1 MMQILADLTPLN
13 RVVCSPDYDR
23 TIEYLKTVL
32 PFTELSYGTEEE
44 HNGWVIPPRWS
55 VLEACIRK
63 DGELIYDGTWHP
75 MAVIALASP
84 FQGRISRGELREHL
98 HYDHRYE
105 DSIPFHF
112 RQLFRS
118 WDRTWGFCVPKRL
131 YEALEPGDYDV
142 TIRTEE
148 SPGML
153 RMLELSLPGKLDET
167 IVFGTNLDHP
177 GVANDGLAGVVVG
190 IELFRHL
197 AKRDRRF
204 SYRLVLTQG
213 IIGSEYY
220 LGMQPPERRRQLIEG
235 VMLEMLGSPTPIG
248 LQYSRA
254 ANSNIE
260 LALQEALAVSGIEH
274 RTGPFES
281 IILNDEYI
289 WEAYGI
295 PMASLSRFPYPEYH
309 SDRDNLGLMSQT
321 ALDDAVKVLTA
332 AIDIVESSSLVVKRF
347 EGNICLSNPRYDLY
361 VDPGQ
366 VAFGDRPDEERRRMR
381 LLMDTIPSLTRPI
394 TVRQL
399 ATDVGLPVDVVHAY
413 LERWEAKGLLSFVP

>member
-1 MMQILADLTPLN
+1 
-13 RVVCSPDYDR
+13 
-23 TIEYLKTVL
+23 
-32 PFTELSYGTEEE
+32 
-44 HNGWVIPPRWS
+44 
-55 VLEACIRK
+55 
-63 DGELIYDGTWHP
+63 
-75 MAVIALASP
+75 
-84 FQGRISRGELREHL
+84 
-98 HYDHRYE
+98 
-105 DSIPFHF
+105 
-112 RQLFRS
+112 
-118 WDRTWGFCVPKRL
+118 
-131 YEALEPGDYDV
+131 
-142 TIRTEE
+142 
-148 SPGML
+148 
-153 RMLELSLPGKLDET
+153 
-167 IVFGTNLDHP
+167 
-177 GVANDGLAGVVVG
+177 
-190 IELFRHL
+190 
-197 AKRDRRF
+197 
-204 SYRLVLTQG
+204 
-213 IIGSEYY
+213 
-220 LGMQPPERRRQLIEG
+220 
-235 VMLEMLGSPTPIG
+235 MLEMLGSPTPIG